1 MFAPQG
7 PEPKFIQVH
16 PNILTRGHTRKFNT
30 ERMLNALQDR
40 KVALV
45 LNVSPRADIPLG
57 AGCRTI
63 GIEYK
68 HAPLPDGKKI
78 DHSLVTRLI
87 YKVIHEVQNGLNVVV
102 HCNAGRNRTFL
113 VVVPAIATLTGR
125 PTSVVLPEIAA
136 IRPRLLANPVFED
149 FVVNWE
155 VK

>member
-1 MFAPQG
+1 MFKAEG

-16 PNILTRGHTRKFNT
+16 PNILTRGHTRRFNT
-30 ERMLNALQDR
+30 ERMLTALEDR
-40 KVALV
+40 KISLV
-45 LNVSPRADIPLG
+45 LNVSPRADVPLA
-57 AGCRTI
+57 AGCRTV

-68 HAPLPDGKKI
+68 HAPLPDGKNI
-78 DHSLVTRLI
+78 DVALVSGLV
-87 YKVIHEVQNGLNVVV
+87 YKVIRDVRNGLNVVV

-113 VVVPAIATLTGR
+113 IVIPAIATLTGR
-125 PTSVVLPEIAA
+125 LTSVVLPEIAA